1 MIDAFMTLIC
11 LASALA
17 FMVGFGIGSYT
28 AGRAIQAQENKN
40 G

>member
-1 MIDAFMTLIC
+1 MIDAIMTAIC

-28 AGRAIQAQENKN
+28 AHRTVQAKEQTK
-40 G
+40 